1 MEYSDSEIEI
11 VTIADG
17 NIVIKYA
24 NNALETLPVNKETY
38 TAFYNLWLKDNP
50 PFISDSHK
58 IIMRNLILATI
69 NNNQNCLND
78 LNAFFASGN
87 EETVKKFLTYMRK
100 RELTLPAQ
108 KAIWT
113 KK

>member
-1 MEYSDSEIEI
+1 MEYIDSEIEN
-11 VTIADG
+11 VTIADS
-17 NIVIKYA
+17 NIIIKYA
-24 NNALETLPVNKETY
+24 NDALETLPVNKETY

-69 NNNQNCLND
+69 NNNQNCVND
-78 LNAFFASGN
+78 LNAFFQLGN
-87 EETVKKFLTYMRK
+87 EEAVKKFLTYMRK
-100 RELTLPAQ
+100 REHTLPAQ
-108 KAIWT
+108 KAVWT